1 MVFYHLFK
9 VPNRRLERK
18 NKNGSGAQLWVVV
31 GMSDGMMVLVA
42 RLGIRSFDFQANRSF
57 FVPSFLTQFL
67 SNLPWG

>member
-42 RLGIRSFDFQANRSF
+42 RLGIRSFDFQANR
-57 FVPSFLTQFL
+57 
-67 SNLPWG
+67 